1 MLGGKHQIGNHGYTK
16 TDDHGGKQ
24 RTLINKIDTRMET
37 MFKEFQTYLMR
48 STTELVQSLQSNKQH
63 PINNAASHVY
73 DETMNSVARANN
85 SHNKSSQAQVH

>member
-1 MLGGKHQIGNHGYTK
+1 
-16 TDDHGGKQ
+16 
-24 RTLINKIDTRMET
+24 
-37 MFKEFQTYLMR
+37 MR

-73 DETMNSVARANN
+73 DEVMNSVARANT